1 MTMRA
6 TIWVSAAVALLA
18 FAPLCAARQAAPGA
32 QNSAS
37 KQTAA
42 KKEGPTSPAQAESL
56 AQAAAKARAQEKNA
70 PKAPMVFTN
79 DNIPRAGNGISVVG
93 SVQAPTKGS
102 ATNAKKPASE
112 DQEKYW
118 RQKFADARHKIK
130 QDEQELSVMQRE
142 LGELNVQYYPN
153 PTKAM
158 EQSVSRSDITA
169 KQNAIAAKQKE
180 LEADKQ
186 ALSNL
191 EDELR
196 KAGGDPGWARE

>member
-1 MTMRA
+1 MRRTM
-6 TIWVSAAVALLA
+6 WVSAAMALLA
-18 FAPLCAARQAAPGA
+18 VAPVCAARQAPQSA
-32 QNSAS
+32 QNSGS

-42 KKEGPTSPAQAESL
+42 KKQGAAGSAQTESL

-79 DNIPRAGNGISVVG
+79 DNIPRTGDGISVVG
-93 SVQAPTKGS
+93 SVQAPAKASTTG
-102 ATNAKKPASE
+102 AKKPASE
-112 DQEKYW
+112 NHEKYW
-118 RQKFADARHKIK
+118 RQKFADARHKIA
-130 QDEQELSVMQRE
+130 QDQQELSIMQRE

-158 EQSVSRSDITA
+158 EQSVSRSDIQA

-191 EDELR
+191 EDELHR
-196 KAGGDPGWARE
+196 AGGDPGWARE